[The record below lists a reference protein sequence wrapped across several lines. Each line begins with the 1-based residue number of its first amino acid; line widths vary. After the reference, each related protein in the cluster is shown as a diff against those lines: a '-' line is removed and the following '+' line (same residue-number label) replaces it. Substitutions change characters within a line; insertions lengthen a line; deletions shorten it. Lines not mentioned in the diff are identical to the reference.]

1 MDFITEWQFPFFSLQ
16 ALGHARGQLAVML
29 FVGKSTVE
37 GGNRDQMFYR
47 VPSAQ
52 VTCITQNLQPLL
64 GI

>member
-1 MDFITEWQFPFFSLQ
+1 MDFITECNFPSSRCL

-29 FVGKSTVE
+29 FVGKSTLE